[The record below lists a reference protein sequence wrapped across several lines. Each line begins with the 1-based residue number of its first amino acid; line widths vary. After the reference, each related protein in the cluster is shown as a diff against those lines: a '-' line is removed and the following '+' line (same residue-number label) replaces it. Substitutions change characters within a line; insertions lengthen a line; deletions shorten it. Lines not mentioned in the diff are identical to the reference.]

1 MNDALAFRRE
11 SQIKRRFVTVML
23 EIEKIRAKLLT
34 ERRALV
40 ARVAEVDDNL
50 KWLEENAGEME
61 AQAQAENIARSLGRL
76 DDKGK
81 AQLEAIGRALV
92 RIASGEYGRC
102 TSCGTEIPHE
112 HLEASPA
119 MENCAPCADPRGVT
133 RQ

>member
-1 MNDALAFRRE
+1 
-11 SQIKRRFVTVML
+11 ML
-23 EIEKIRAKLLT
+23 EVEKIKARLLA

-40 ARVAEVDDNL
+40 AKVAEVDDNL
-50 KWLEENAGEME
+50 RWLEANAGEYE
-61 AQAQAENIARSLGRL
+61 AQTQAENIVRALGARL

-102 TSCGTEIPHE
+102 TSCGTDIPHE
-112 HLEASPA
+112 HLEESPT
-119 MENCAPCADPRGVT
+119 MENCPPCADGRAPF

>member
-1 MNDALAFRRE
+1 
-11 SQIKRRFVTVML
+11 ML

-50 KWLEENAGEME
+50 RWLDQNGGELE

-76 DDKGK
+76 DEKGRT
-81 AQLEAIGRALV
+81 QLEAIGRALV
-92 RIASGEYGRC
+92 RLASGEYGRC
-102 TSCGTEIPHE
+102 NTCGTDIPHE
-112 HLEASPA
+112 HLEEAPA
-119 MENCAPCADPRGVT
+119 MENCIPCADMRAG